1 MKLLSFAIILL
12 VGFILTTS
20 IQAQSS
26 NVASS
31 EESAVKKAIEEE
43 TQGFMTRNEQKWSSA
58 WVHAPYISWSSE
70 RGPFQILGWES
81 LRQGFAYN
89 FVAGQPARP
98 AISFQQDNYKVS
110 VLDKTATATFI
121 QMSKSADGKLL
132 GKSNEVRVLEKQGN
146 DWKMIYVYSRT
157 IN

>member
-1 MKLLSFAIILL
+1 MKLLSFAFVMLI
-12 VGFILTTS
+12 GFISTS
-20 IQAQSS
+20 SVQAQP
-26 NVASS
+26 ATTAPS
-31 EESAVKKAIEEE
+31 EETAVKKAIEDE
-43 TQGFMTRNEQKWSSA
+43 TQGFMTRNEQRWSNA

-70 RGPFQILGWES
+70 RGPFQLLGWENIH
-81 LRQGFAYN
+81 QAFAYN
-89 FVAGQPARP
+89 FVSGQPDRP
-98 AISFQQDNYKVS
+98 TVSFQQDNFKVS

-121 QMSKSADGKLL
+121 QLSKNADGKLL